1 MYRHVVIVQGGSIPM
16 QCQLGEHGRAGALE
30 EGHAGAG
37 SAAAVW
43 SARARGIRAMR
54 MK

>member
-1 MYRHVVIVQGGSIPM
+1 MHRDVMQGGPVPLA
-16 QCQLGEHGRAGALE
+16 LGEHGCAGALE
-30 EGHAGAG
+30 EGRAGAG
-37 SAAAVW
+37 SAAAMW